1 MFVDKKTPH
10 QMSVLSKVTCKP
22 TAMPS
27 KSQKSFIKHSD
38 ELILKPEESRRGR
51 GGGQD
56 GTPNERRE
64 PSPSAT
70 PNARR
75 RPPGRPPGT
84 RAPVSRH
91 RAHAA
96 PVLPERKQTQK
107 AAFRSFLEKIEDR
120 PAADLCLGRTASAD
134 VDAHRMN
141 SATSQLEFL
150 VAKDTVKN
158 KGPAA
163 GWESRVPPGTES
175 RFPPK
180 YV

>member
-38 ELILKPEESRRGR
+38 ELILKPEESRRGA
-51 GGGQD
+51 
-56 GTPNERRE
+56 GTARRTSE
-64 PSPSAT
+64 ESPSAT

-75 RPPGRPPGT
+75 RPPGRPPGM

-96 PVLPERKQTQK
+96 RSSRNESQRKRQRFDPFRRKSRTGPLRICAREGRRRQTWM
-107 AAFRSFLEKIEDR
+107 L
-120 PAADLCLGRTASAD
+120 
-134 VDAHRMN
+134 
-141 SATSQLEFL
+141 
-150 VAKDTVKN
+150 
-158 KGPAA
+158 
-163 GWESRVPPGTES
+163 TE
-175 RFPPK
+175 
-180 YV
+180 

>member
-38 ELILKPEESRRGR
+38 ELILKPKESRRG
-51 GGGQD
+51 GGGA
-56 GTPNERRE
+56 GTARRTSE
-64 PSPSAT
+64 ESPSAT

-163 GWESRVPPGTES
+163 GWESRMPPGTES